1 MSRDS
6 VGQTSDAT
14 QRCLH
19 PGSSER
25 MGNPRRTGHARTR
38 VTGFTMTPLRGP
50 DVGPCRLNLKSVKLR
65 LPVMVG
71 QIVSH
76 YRIVEKLGGGGMGVV
91 YKAIDTRL
99 NRFVA
104 LKFLSPALTKDAEA
118 NARFMQ
124 EAQSASALDHPNI
137 CTIYEID
144 ETPERELFL
153 TMAYYDGETL
163 KQRIERGPLSI
174 EDAVDIATQL
184 AQALSQA
191 HQSGI
196 VHRDIKP
203 ANVMLTKDGLSKIVD
218 FGLAKLVGHSDL
230 TRTGTTLGTIAY
242 MSPEQI
248 RGMDIDARADVWSL
262 GVVLYE
268 MLAGRRPFEGKD
280 DLAVISSIANDTPTP
295 TAAIRPDVPAG
306 LSQVLSRALARNL
319 ASRYASATELL
330 KDLTACRVSMTTT
343 PPAGMDV
350 VRLLRRPVIAI
361 PVAVIVI
368 AVGVLATLAYRRA
381 SRARWAR
388 EEGVPHIMQLVAK
401 DDYAGAF
408 AVAKEV
414 EHYSPNDPVLASL
427 WPQFSAA
434 VSITTTPVGA
444 EVAVQDY
451 ATTDDHWNH
460 MGRTPVHGIKL
471 PRGVFRF
478 RIEKEGFEPQTLATT
493 NPGNVLQNAFYRL
506 NNPISIS
513 LLPRGTTPEMV
524 PVPGGSFPVSLKGIK
539 ADQVI
544 RLDPFSIDR
553 YEVTNGAF
561 KTFVD
566 RGGYGNPDFW
576 RGLSFV
582 MDGRELAWPEAAR
595 QFQDST
601 GRPGPATWELGEYPS
616 EQGTYPVGG
625 VSWYEAV
632 AYCRS
637 EGKMLPTVSHWAR
650 AALSPAELFA
660 PLAPAIIP
668 LSNFGGKGPA
678 QVGSFR
684 GVGPYG
690 TYDMAGNVREWS
702 WNESGDGGRWILGGA
717 WSDPVYLFVEPP
729 SLPPFDRSATN
740 GFRCARYRS
749 DTARPDPLLARAE
762 RYSRNH
768 RTASAVSDEVFDVF
782 KRQFSRVK
790 SALNPRVESSDAS
803 GKDWIRDKISFD
815 AGYDKSRVSAY
826 LFLPRNAKPPY
837 QLVIYFPGASSFV
850 GRTSSD
856 ALQPGGYVEL
866 HAGGY
871 LDFILKSGRALVWPV
886 YEGSYERWDPL
897 LSLQGEEYLQAFRTR
912 MLHWRYDLGNT
923 LDVLSARGDI
933 DIGNIAYAGLSFGAS
948 LPLPLLAL
956 ESRLKVAVLIA
967 SGFWYREVPPE
978 ADAINYVSR
987 VTMPVLM
994 LGGRYDYV
1002 FPLETSQMPL
1012 FDRFG
1017 TPADRKRHVVVGSGH
1032 MDFPRSE
1039 LIREVLGWLDS
1050 YLGPVKTTAPS
1061 QTQQD

>member
-1 MSRDS
+1 M
-6 VGQTSDAT
+6 VGQT
-14 QRCLH
+14 
-19 PGSSER
+19 
-25 MGNPRRTGHARTR
+25 
-38 VTGFTMTPLRGP
+38 
-50 DVGPCRLNLKSVKLR
+50 
-65 LPVMVG
+65 
-71 QIVSH
+71 VSH

-91 YKAIDTRL
+91 YKATDTRL

-118 NARFMQ
+118 NERFMQ
-124 EAQSASALDHPNI
+124 EAQAASALDHPNI

-144 ETPERELFL
+144 ETPDRELFL

-174 EDAVDIATQL
+174 EETVDIATEI
-184 AQALSQA
+184 AQALSQT

-203 ANVMLTKDGLSKIVD
+203 ANVMLTKDGLSKILD

-230 TRTGTTLGTIAY
+230 TRTGTTLGTVAY

-280 DLAVISSIANDTPTP
+280 DLAVISSIANDTPKPIAT
-295 TAAIRPDVPAG
+295 IRPDVPAG
-306 LSQVLSRALARNL
+306 LPQVLSRALARNL

-330 KDLTACRVSMTTT
+330 TDLTACRVTMTRTA
-343 PPAGMDV
+343 PAGMDF

-361 PVAVIVI
+361 PVAVILI
-368 AVGVLATLAYRRA
+368 AAGVLATMAYWRV
-381 SRARWAR
+381 SRERWAR
-388 EEGVPHIMQLVAK
+388 EEGVPHVMQFVAK

-414 EHYSPNDPVLASL
+414 EQYAPNDPVLASL
-427 WPQFSAA
+427 WPQFSAVA
-434 VSITTTPVGA
+434 SITTTPVGA
-444 EVAVQDY
+444 EVYVQDY
-451 ATTDDHWNH
+451 ATTSGQWNH
-460 MGRTPVHGIKL
+460 VGRTPVQGIRL

-493 NPGNVLQNAFYRL
+493 NPGNLLQNASYRL

-513 LLPRGTTPEMV
+513 LLTRGETPEMV
-524 PVPGGSFPVSLKGIK
+524 PVPGGSFPVNLKGFS
-539 ADQVI
+539 AAELI

-553 YEVTNGAF
+553 YEVTNDDF
-561 KTFVD
+561 KKFVD
-566 RGGYGNPDFW
+566 RGGYGKPDLW

-582 MDGRELAWPEAAR
+582 TDGRELAWPEAAR
-595 QFQDST
+595 RFQDST

-616 EQGTYPVGG
+616 GQGTHAVGG

-637 EGKMLPTVSHWAR
+637 EGKTLPTVFHWAR

-678 QVGSFR
+678 PVGSFR
-684 GVGPYG
+684 GLGPYG

-702 WNESGDGGRWILGGA
+702 WNVSADGRRWILGGA
-717 WSDPVYLFVEPP
+717 WSDPVYTFIEPP
-729 SLPPFDRSATN
+729 GLPSFDRSSTN
-740 GFRCARYRS
+740 GFRCARYGS
-749 DTARPDPLLARAE
+749 DAAIPDRLLARVE

-782 KRQFSRVK
+782 KRQFSPVK
-790 SALNPRVESSDAS
+790 SALSQRVESSDTS
-803 GKDWIRDKISFD
+803 GQAWIRDKISFD

-826 LFLPRNAKPPY
+826 LFIPRGAKPPY
-837 QLVIYFPGASSFV
+837 QLVVYFPGASSFV

-871 LDFILKSGRALVWPV
+871 LDFILKSGRALVWPI
-886 YEGSYERWDPL
+886 YEGSYERWDPFL
-897 LSLQGEEYLQAFRTR
+897 NLSGEEYLHAFSTH

-923 LDVLSARGDI
+923 LDALSARGDI
-933 DIGNIAYAGLSFGAS
+933 DVGHIAYAGLSLGAS

-967 SGFWYREVPPE
+967 PGFWYGEAPPE
-978 ADAINYVSR
+978 ADAINYVSH

-1012 FDRFG
+1012 FERFG
-1017 TPADRKRHVVVGSGH
+1017 TPADRKRHVVVGGGH
-1032 MDFPRSE
+1032 MNFPRSE